1 MPICAARERD
11 HGAKREAARRE
22 LAAAAARQQE
32 GELAAV
38 RQQAATLERKH
49 RALLDQLAELSR
61 ERDVLAA
68 EAAPLRRL
76 AAEHRAMRDEH
87 AAALELLGEK
97 EEELE
102 AIRAGSTA
110 VGLQG

>member
-1 MPICAARERD
+1 MSTLHDKFFKKNVESSDLPFCFLRLYNVLPAQPGPADFYAGFYAAW
-11 HGAKREAARRE
+11 GAEQEE
-22 LAAAAARQQE
+22 L
-32 GELAAV
+32 V
-38 RQQAATLERKH
+38 
-49 RALLDQLAELSR
+49 
-61 ERDVLAA
+61 
-68 EAAPLRRL
+68 PLRRL

-110 VGLQG
+110 VGDG